1 MSQGVHTQEDIYEQE
16 RLKGEMA
23 GIAYVETLLNGQ
35 ELENQREQLK
45 LELERRDQEIED
57 GYTG

>member
-57 GYTG
+57 GYTD